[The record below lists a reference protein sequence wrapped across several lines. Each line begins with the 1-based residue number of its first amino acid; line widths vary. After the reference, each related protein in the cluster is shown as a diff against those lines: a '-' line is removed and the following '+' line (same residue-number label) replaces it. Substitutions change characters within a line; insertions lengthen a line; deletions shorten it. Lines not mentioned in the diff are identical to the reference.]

1 MNEYDYIIDAFT
13 RDGNNTNL
21 EVDNLTVGC
30 ISSANNNF
38 NLDSSGNLTVNSI
51 TTQSGS
57 NIDFDSIYPIGSIYL
72 TVAGNTSPASLFGGT
87 WERIKDCFL
96 LAAGDTY
103 QAGVTGGESSH
114 ILSVNEMPSHSHA
127 NSITTNGG
135 HTHTGHTKEV
145 RGFVSG
151 QPSSDCARNIS
162 SSYDYSGITITDSA
176 GAHSHSVTIN
186 NAGGGAAHNNMPPYL
201 TVYVWKRTA

>member
-51 TTQSGS
+51 TTQSGGTPS
-57 NIDFDSIYPIGSIYL
+57 FDLIYPVGSIYL
-72 TVAGNTSPASLFGGT
+72 TVGSTSPASLFGGT

-103 QAGVTGGESSH
+103 VAGATGGESAH
-114 ILSVNEMPSHSHA
+114 TLVTNEMPSHSHS
-127 NSITTNGG
+127 NSVSTVGA

-162 SSYDYSGITITDSA
+162 SSYDYSGITITDGA
-176 GAHSHSVTIN
+176 GSHSHSVTIN
-186 NAGGGAAHNNMPPYL
+186 SAGGGAAHNNMPPYL

>member
-38 NLDSSGNLTVNSI
+38 SLDSSGNLTVNSI
-51 TTQSGS
+51 TVQSGPT
-57 NIDFDSIYPIGSIYL
+57 IDFDSIYPIGSIYL
-72 TVAGNTSPASLFGGT
+72 TVGSTSPATLFGGT

-96 LAAGDTY
+96 LASGDTY
-103 QAGVTGGESSH
+103 QAGTTGGESSH
-114 ILSVNEMPSHSHA
+114 VLTINEMPIHNHT
-127 NSITTNGG
+127 NSVATNGG
-135 HTHTGHTKEV
+135 HSHTGHTKEV
-145 RGFVSG
+145 RAQVSG
-151 QPSSDCARNIS
+151 QPSNDCARNIS
-162 SSYDYSGITITDSA
+162 SSYDHSGITITDAA
-176 GAHSHSVTIN
+176 GSHSHSVTIN
-186 NAGGGAAHNNMPPYL
+186 NAGGGVAHNNMPPYL

>member
-38 NLDSSGNLTVNSI
+38 SLDSSGNLTVNSI
-51 TTQSGS
+51 TTQSGPT
-57 NIDFDSIYPIGSIYL
+57 IDFDSIYPIGSIYL
-72 TVAGNTSPASLFGGT
+72 TVGSVSPATLFGGT

-103 QAGVTGGESSH
+103 QAGSSGGESTH
-114 ILSVNEMPSHSHA
+114 ALTINEMPNHSHT
-127 NSITTNGG
+127 NSVTTNGG
-135 HTHTGHTKEV
+135 HSHTGHTKEV
-145 RGFVSG
+145 RAQVSG

-162 SSYDYSGITITDSA
+162 SSYDHSGITITDAASS
-176 GAHSHSVTIN
+176 HSHSVTIN
-186 NAGGGAAHNNMPPYL
+186 NAGGGVAHNNMPPYL
-201 TVYVWKRTA
+201 TVYIWKRTA

>member
-38 NLDSSGNLTVNSI
+38 SLDSSGNLIVNSI

-186 NAGGGAAHNNMPPYL
+186 NAGGGAAH
-201 TVYVWKRTA
+201 KICHHI

>member
-30 ISSANNNF
+30 ITSANNNF
-38 NLDSSGNLTVNSI
+38 SLDSSGNLTVNSI

-57 NIDFDSIYPIGSIYL
+57 GLDFNSIYPVGSIYL
-72 TVAGNTSPASLFGGT
+72 TVGSTSPATLFGGT

-103 QAGVTGGESSH
+103 QAGTTGGESTH
-114 ILSVNEMPSHSHA
+114 ALTINEMPIHNHT
-127 NSITTNGG
+127 NSVATNGG
-135 HTHTGHTKEV
+135 HSHTGHTKEV
-145 RGFVSG
+145 RALVSG

-162 SSYDYSGITITDSA
+162 SSYDHSGITITDAS